1 MAETIS
7 QVKIRGRFMNI
18 ENGGLTPEEITSVIA
33 QLEKKIA
40 ELEERTNIVDTSKL
54 VSIVAAEIAIELYK
68 LKKS

>member
-1 MAETIS
+1 MAEAIS
-7 QVKIRGRFMNI
+7 LVKIRGRSMNI
-18 ENGGLTPEEITSVIA
+18 ENGGLTPEEITSVID

-40 ELEERTNIVDTSKL
+40 ELEERTKIVDTSKL